1 MLPQTIKDAVYDAIP
16 KRFDVDGT
24 VVTAKVIYADQRL
37 SEPEYPLIVL
47 GYDYYLLDKDNTPAN
62 LLLLKEYVDAD
73 DGYQDVK
80 YVRGVR
86 MLANLS
92 VNVYDTDIRRCNEVA
107 AALFLWAL
115 RDLRATLEKHG
126 AGVRLPSRIN
136 ELDEF
141 EVEGGS
147 YLRRRQFDVQI
158 LYTVSWEEVVKT
170 IETVEYETNVEG

>member
-16 KRFDVDGT
+16 KQFDIDGK

-37 SEPEYPLIVL
+37 SKPEYPLIVL
-47 GYDYYLLDKDNTPAN
+47 GYDYYLLDKGNTPAN
-62 LLLLKEYVDAD
+62 LLLLKEYVDAG

-80 YVRGVR
+80 YVKGVR

-92 VNVYDTDIRRCNEVA
+92 VNVYDTDIRRCNDVA

-115 RDLRATLEKHG
+115 RDLRATLEQHG

-141 EVEGGS
+141 EGGS

-158 LYTVSWEEVVKT
+158 LYAVTWEEFVKT
-170 IETVEYETNVEG
+170 IETVEYETEVEG